1 MEVELNATDF
11 IMVLLTASLVYMGFS
26 FIWIG
31 MYWGLLLIWFNMKM
45 FDYYCIWRKNEI
57 DRT

>member
-1 MEVELNATDF
+1 MNATDF

-57 DRT
+57 NRT

>member
-1 MEVELNATDF
+1 MEVEMNATDF
-11 IMVLLTASLVYMGFS
+11 IMVLLTASLVYLGFS

-31 MYWGLLLIWFNMKM
+31 MYWGLILIWFNMKM